1 MLRQTLVKGSCQ
13 ETIEIIHFLCMLPIL
28 LFAYLSY
35 TVSNWLQSQYS
46 HLPIFSTLYL
56 IIIF

>member
-13 ETIEIIHFLCMLPIL
+13 GTIEIIHFLCMLPIL
-28 LFAYLSY
+28 LFAHLSY
-35 TVSNWLQSQYS
+35 SVSNWLQSQYS
-46 HLPIFSTLYL
+46 HLPIFSALYL